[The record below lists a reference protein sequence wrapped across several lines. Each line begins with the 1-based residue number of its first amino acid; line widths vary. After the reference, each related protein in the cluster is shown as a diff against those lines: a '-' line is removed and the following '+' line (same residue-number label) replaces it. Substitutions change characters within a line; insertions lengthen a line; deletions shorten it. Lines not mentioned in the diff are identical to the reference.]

1 MVQWY
6 FHPPIGR
13 QLRFYVL
20 ENLSQKVAR
29 KWVVEPKE
37 TVLLACRIASFGVE
51 FTDNSKRIAFEVWEA
66 EERHRS
72 RDRLYQN

>member
-1 MVQWY
+1 M
-6 FHPPIGR
+6 
-13 QLRFYVL
+13 
-20 ENLSQKVAR
+20 
-29 KWVVEPKE
+29 EPNE
-37 TVLLACRIASFGVE
+37 TVLLACRIVSFGVE